1 MHVEKCP
8 GVEIFILSLSQ
19 CKIKQILKWIR
30 AYVSSNA
37 HEIELSSMREN
48 SYARKKFIELKFNAG
63 ENLYISFI

>member
-37 HEIELSSMREN
+37 QEIDLSSMYEN
-48 SYARKKFIELKFNAG
+48 SYARKKFIGHKFNTR
-63 ENLYISFI
+63 ENLHI